1 LSQCGGYPSPKVPTY
16 DLPLL
21 LSVLSLM
28 LILGQVVLVRGNQ
41 LVVLLSFLTL
51 DITVSRSSTKAEYK
65 AMADAIAELM

>member
-1 LSQCGGYPSPKVPTY
+1 
-16 DLPLL
+16 
-21 LSVLSLM
+21 M